1 MRGREGRRVGRAK
14 GVFKVGFRRGVSRQG
29 RGWSGKGNVKVFGGM
44 VKEWLVGTKVAREWI
59 RVVKGAFRVEGVID

>member
-29 RGWSGKGNVKVFGGM
+29 RGWSGKGNVKVFWGM
-44 VKEWLVGTKVAREWI
+44 VKEWLVGIKVAREWFEA
-59 RVVKGAFRVEGVID
+59 RKGSV